1 MKPPVLQ
8 MARTLIAVLCLT
20 VIVTMLGFIAG
31 CEEGRGSIQGTV
43 YDEDGTPGANLVIRA
58 GRPGDPMV
66 LLRSDEDGA
75 YRISNVYVGEWSIE
89 FYDKAGWLVGL
100 ETVTV
105 KANETVT
112 LDFTIGAKPL
122 PDGVVPGRILNAP

>member
-1 MKPPVLQ
+1 MKATAPKMTRRLSTAFCLVL
-8 MARTLIAVLCLT
+8 L
-20 VIVTMLGFIAG
+20 VTALGFITG

-43 YDEDGTPGANLVIRA
+43 RDEDGTPGANLVIRA

-66 LLRSDEDGA
+66 LLRSGADGS
-75 YRISNVYVGEWSIE
+75 YRINNVYAGEWSIE
-89 FYDKAGWLVGL
+89 FYDEAGWLVGF

>member
-1 MKPPVLQ
+1 MKPPVLR
-8 MARTLIAVLCLT
+8 MKRILTAVLRLALI
-20 VIVTMLGFIAG
+20 VIMLGFITG

-43 YDEDGTPGANLVIRA
+43 RDEDGTPGANLVIRA
-58 GRPGDPMV
+58 GRPVDPMV
-66 LLRSDEDGA
+66 LLRTDEDGT
-75 YRISNVYVGEWSIE
+75 YRISNVYAGEWSIE
-89 FYDKAGWLVGL
+89 FYDQAGWLVGL

-122 PDGVVPGRILNAP
+122 PDDVVPGRILNAP